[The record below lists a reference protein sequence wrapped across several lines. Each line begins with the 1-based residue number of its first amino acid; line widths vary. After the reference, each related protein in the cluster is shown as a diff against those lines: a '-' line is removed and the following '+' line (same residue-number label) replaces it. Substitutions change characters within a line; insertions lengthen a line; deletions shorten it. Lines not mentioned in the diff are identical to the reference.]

1 MNAYEFL
8 SSDLAAR
15 LGLKRATLDVLAVS
29 LTTNCLL
36 AGAVLFKTNPVT
48 TVLVPVGLN
57 EVTHPLTVSDAR
69 VDQEYLMLVAR
80 DILSLALNNTPE
92 NVDHNRHL
100 LLKHVAPSAFGVI
113 DEELQRQAQKIKELR
128 ASTFFSVENVQVDAH
143 RLTVTADGVR
153 QHFIGKTETLREKTA
168 ITLRFNLVA
177 GRLQLASLS
186 ESDPREHSRSAKKS
200 Q

>member
-15 LGLKRATLDVLAVS
+15 LGLKRATLGVLAVS
-29 LTTNCLL
+29 LATNCLL

-57 EVTHPLTVSDAR
+57 EVTHPLAVSDAR

-100 LLKHVAPSAFGVI
+100 LLKHVAPSAFGAI
-113 DEELQRQAQKIKELR
+113 DEELQQQAQKIKELR

-186 ESDPREHSRSAKKS
+186 ESDPREHSRSTKKS

>member
-15 LGLKRATLDVLAVS
+15 LGLKRATLGVLAVS
-29 LTTNCLL
+29 LATNCLL

-57 EVTHPLTVSDAR
+57 EVTHPLAVSDAR

-100 LLKHVAPSAFGVI
+100 LLKHVAPSAFGAI
-113 DEELQRQAQKIKELR
+113 DEELQQQAQKIKELR

-168 ITLRFNLVA
+168 ITLRFILVA

>member
-15 LGLKRATLDVLAVS
+15 LGLKRATLGVLAVS
-29 LTTNCLL
+29 LMTNCLL

-100 LLKHVAPSAFGVI
+100 LLRHVAPSAFGAI
-113 DEELQRQAQKIKELR
+113 DEELQQQAQKIKELR

-177 GRLQLASLS
+177 GRLQLASLF

>member
-15 LGLKRATLDVLAVS
+15 LGLKRATLCVLAVS

-36 AGAVLFKTNPVT
+36 AGTVLFKTNPVT

-57 EVTHPLTVSDAR
+57 EVTHPLAVSDAR
-69 VDQEYLMLVAR
+69 VDKEYLMLVAR

-100 LLKHVAPSAFGVI
+100 LLKHVAPSAFGAI
-113 DEELQRQAQKIKELR
+113 DEELQQQAQKIKELR
-128 ASTFFSVENVQVDAH
+128 ASTFFSVENVQIDAH

>member
-15 LGLKRATLDVLAVS
+15 LGLKRATLGVLAVS
-29 LTTNCLL
+29 LATNCLL
-36 AGAVLFKTNPVT
+36 AGTVLFKTNPVT

-69 VDQEYLMLVAR
+69 VDKEYLMLVAR

-100 LLKHVAPSAFGVI
+100 LLKHVVPSAFGAI
-113 DEELQRQAQKIKELR
+113 DEKLQRQAQKIKELR

-168 ITLRFNLVA
+168 ITLRFNLIA

>member
-15 LGLKRATLDVLAVS
+15 LGLKRATLGVLAIS
-29 LTTNCLL
+29 LATNCLL

-57 EVTHPLTVSDAR
+57 EVTHPLAVSDAR

-100 LLKHVAPSAFGVI
+100 LLKHVAPSAFGAI
-113 DEELQRQAQKIKELR
+113 DEELQQQAQKIKELR

>member
-15 LGLKRATLDVLAVS
+15 LGLKRATLGVLAVS
-29 LTTNCLL
+29 LATNCLL

-57 EVTHPLTVSDAR
+57 EVTHPLAVSDAR

-100 LLKHVAPSAFGVI
+100 LLKHVAPSAFGAI
-113 DEELQRQAQKIKELR
+113 DEELQQQAQKIKELR

>member
-15 LGLKRATLDVLAVS
+15 LGLKRATLGVLAVS
-29 LTTNCLL
+29 LATNCLL

-57 EVTHPLTVSDAR
+57 EVTHPLAVSDAR
-69 VDQEYLMLVAR
+69 VDKEYLMLVAR

-100 LLKHVAPSAFGVI
+100 LLKHVAPSAFGAI
-113 DEELQRQAQKIKELR
+113 DEELQQQAQKIKELR